1 MPAPRIASRS
11 TRPASASRYGD
22 ARSSVST
29 APPAF
34 LGTGRSREWALASH
48 VAGVALP
55 PNEDFTF
62 TPFQSG
68 GLCDAVMAR
77 PALRPREATCHEAQG
92 VGTGRSDRRTRK
104 PCEARNAALSAAS
117 SGERKRVSNT
127 TGSVHGSP
135 GSRFV
140 SSIVHAAAAVTTRRT
155 LSNVRSRAIRPRQP
169 SVPKTMGA
177 RSMGPHGDERNF
189 AFLHAEL
196 GIAVAVVLGRVIA
209 RIIVALIHADVSR
222 AGQRGVQTG
231 VGLLKVIVRQ
241 RSHAGVD
248 LVFLFDAEDGVRV
261 QTATGGR
268 SVACRR
274 LARTGSEGRF
284 VVGQNQRVL
293 FFALLEEVENAFV
306 FEQPRD
312 EVEIGLAVLD
322 TVVPGLI
329 AGLQA
334 QLVILE
340 APVFENLFDDVGHG
354 LVLEDAAIGV
364 EGEEP
369 EPWH

>member
-1 MPAPRIASRS
+1 M
-11 TRPASASRYGD
+11 
-22 ARSSVST
+22 
-29 APPAF
+29 
-34 LGTGRSREWALASH
+34 TG
-48 VAGVALP
+48 
-55 PNEDFTF
+55 
-62 TPFQSG
+62 
-68 GLCDAVMAR
+68 
-77 PALRPREATCHEAQG
+77 QG
-92 VGTGRSDRRTRK
+92 
-104 PCEARNAALSAAS
+104 ELIAALEAHAVAFAA
-117 SGERKRVSNT
+117 
-127 TGSVHGSP
+127 
-135 GSRFV
+135 
-140 SSIVHAAAAVTTRRT
+140 
-155 LSNVRSRAIRPRQP
+155 
-169 SVPKTMGA
+169 
-177 RSMGPHGDERNF
+177 HGDERNF